1 MPKAGDV
8 VLYSAFGRT
17 LKAIVLDARLGE
29 VSHHG
34 ANGEP
39 VLDLIFID
47 PARETAIEKKQIGWK
62 PHIYTEYDVVHISH
76 EFSVEFRKLKGLMTP
91 AQIAT
96 ARGQGEWREDIAGS
110 VEDSIL
116 ARQHHDELH
125 ARVEELEDRLA
136 KLYASAVDPDPV
148 NTSNKNAALR
158 KPGELISM
166 TAAQADSIPDSLYGG
181 MQPGVKPD
189 DLPSGIGGPSYEKA
203 RAATTVPVGSY
214 QDLGIRGSALRPS
227 DPKDIPNSIDTG
239 IAGMQIGEIHEDEAT
254 DLDLTKDLEKASE
267 GDDTHDTGP
276 E

>member
-62 PHIYTEYDVVHISH
+62 PHIYTEFDVVHISH

-136 KLYASAVDPDPV
+136 KLYASVAKADPEPQASGNVGTVVAIDEQPRQDSAPVGSQQLADYVSSLSGSRVRQVHPPEGENLGRGSAVIVP
-148 NTSNKNAALR
+148 
-158 KPGELISM
+158 
-166 TAAQADSIPDSLYGG
+166 TAADAAYGG
-181 MQPGVKPD
+181 GDLAKGEPI
-189 DLPSGIGGPSYEKA
+189 DLPSGI
-203 RAATTVPVGSY
+203 R
-214 QDLGIRGSALRPS
+214 
-227 DPKDIPNSIDTG
+227 
-239 IAGMQIGEIHEDEAT
+239 GMQIGEIHEDEAT

-267 GDDTHDTGP
+267 GDDRHDTGP